1 MEAFNRFEPS
11 FFQALQQARFRR
23 NEAIAG
29 LAKQAY
35 QQSQA
40 SRKPSE
46 DSAPETDF
54 GEQPLLTPD
63 QLRLIHTIVRDPQ
76 QDVDRLLSGLQLL
89 KEPAHW
95 QLSVNFTNAFDP
107 PVVDVQRLPSRRD
120 GGQDFSGGSI
130 DFYC

>member
-23 NEAIAG
+23 NETIAG

-35 QQSQA
+35 QQTQA
-40 SRKPSE
+40 LRGQSE
-46 DSAPETDF
+46 DSAPESDLGT
-54 GEQPLLTPD
+54 QPLLTPD
-63 QLRLIHTIVRDPQ
+63 QLRLIRTIVRDPQ
-76 QDVDRLLSGLQLL
+76 QDVDRLISGLQLL

-95 QLSVNFTNAFDP
+95 QLSVNFINAFDP
-107 PVVDVQRLPSRRD
+107 PVVHVQRLPPRR